1 MFDAKISSSDIKKRY
16 SWQAVKKLSAKDIGK
31 HNYMIRKDYIREYG
45 VTYQSAMTGDL
56 GNGLQIKTQDE
67 IIGKDGS
74 FRKPGNRKTSN
85 NIAHPPSEDE
95 QFVDARINEI
105 SGKEEKSVSKGKEKV
120 VESETEKIE

>member
-1 MFDAKISSSDIKKRY
+1 MKYDLMYFNNEQDLFK
-16 SWQAVKKLSAKDIGK
+16 
-31 HNYMIRKDYIREYG
+31 
-45 VTYQSAMTGDL
+45 VTYQSAMTEDL

-95 QFVDARINEI
+95 QFVGASRINEI